1 MILVDQVNSFYDF
14 TVFCGLLL
22 LFYFVGLF
30 RGFYSVSGSLLLY
43 FSFQGKIWPFLMTE
57 FLSLILPSPFFSA
70 VHLLCSSR
78 VHDVNCIK
86 QGINAWG
93 SGSLVIADR
102 NTDQRPLTAP
112 WVFGLLLSALL
123 H

>member
-1 MILVDQVNSFYDF
+1 MSFAYY
-14 TVFCGLLL
+14 FCMFLHCVSR
-22 LFYFVGLF
+22 FVEGWM
-30 RGFYSVSGSLLLY
+30 S
-43 FSFQGKIWPFLMTE
+43 KIWLFLVTG
-57 FLSLILPSPFFSA
+57 FLQFDPPLSFFSA
-70 VHLLCSSR
+70 VHLLCCSG

-93 SGSLVIADR
+93 SGSLVIADG